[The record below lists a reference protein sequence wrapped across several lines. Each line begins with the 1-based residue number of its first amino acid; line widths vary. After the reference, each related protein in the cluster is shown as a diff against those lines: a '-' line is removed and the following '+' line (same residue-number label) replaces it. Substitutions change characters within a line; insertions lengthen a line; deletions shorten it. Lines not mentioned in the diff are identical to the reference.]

1 VFGEEQDVQ
10 SIVGFIREI
19 DKLKGI
25 ERKTR
30 PLHLRRFENSAEHS
44 WQIAVQA
51 MSLARFAAFPV
62 NLERV
67 IKMLLLH
74 DIGEI
79 DTGDTIVYATEGL
92 EERKAAEHVAVRRI
106 CAMLSGGSG
115 ESYVNLW
122 EEFETAETREAKF
135 AHAMDRSIPI
145 ILNLANN
152 GQSWRENGIRCEQ
165 VIKRNG
171 PAIEAG
177 CPALWAYLKEE
188 LAAAKADGWF
198 GIRAEMRDRAEAKGV
213 EDSHD
218 TAESKRDEKSP
229 E

>member
-1 VFGEEQDVQ
+1 MRLAAESGAGLRMGETSGNAVDLTQISVIP
-10 SIVGFIREI
+10 IVEFIREL

-30 PLHLRRFENSAEHS
+30 PLHLARFENSAEHS
-44 WQIAVQA
+44 WQLAIMA
-51 MSLARFAAFPV
+51 MSLSRFAATPV
-62 NLERV
+62 NLEHV

-92 EERKAAEHVAVRRI
+92 EQRKAAEQAAVKRI
-106 CAMLSGGSG
+106 CGMLPAGTAA
-115 ESYVNLW
+115 SYVELW
-122 EEFETAETREAKF
+122 LEFEKAETPEAKF

-152 GQSWRENGIRCEQ
+152 GQSWRENGIRFEQ

-171 PAIEAG
+171 PAVKAG
-177 CPALWAYLKEE
+177 CPSLWAYLEQQ
-188 LAAAKADGWF
+188 LAKAHGEGWF
-198 GIRAEMRDRAEAKGV
+198 GQL
-213 EDSHD
+213 
-218 TAESKRDEKSP
+218 
-229 E
+229 

>member
-1 VFGEEQDVQ
+1 VDQEISVA
-10 SIVGFIREI
+10 SIIDFIREL
-19 DKLKGI
+19 DKLKGV

-30 PLHLRRFENSAEHS
+30 PLGLARFENSAEHS
-44 WQIAVQA
+44 WQLAVFA
-51 MSLARFAAFPV
+51 ISLSRFAASEI

-67 IKMLLLH
+67 VKMLLLH

-92 EERKAAEHVAVRRI
+92 EQRKIAEHAAVKRI
-106 CAMLSGGSG
+106 CAILPSGLGDQFLS
-115 ESYVNLW
+115 LW
-122 EEFETAETREAKF
+122 EEFEAAETPEAKF

-171 PAIEAG
+171 PPVEAG
-177 CPALWAYLKEE
+177 CPALWGYLKQQLDE
-188 LAAAKADGWF
+188 AQNKGWF
-198 GIRAEMRDRAEAKGV
+198 GI
-213 EDSHD
+213 
-218 TAESKRDEKSP
+218 
-229 E
+229 

>member
-1 VFGEEQDVQ
+1 MDPRQNSVIP
-10 SIVGFIREI
+10 IVEFIRELH
-19 DKLKGI
+19 KLKGI

-30 PLHLRRFENSAEHS
+30 PLHLLRFENSAEHS
-44 WQIAVQA
+44 WQLAVQA
-51 MSLARFAAFPV
+51 MSLARFAASPV

-92 EERKAAEHVAVRRI
+92 EQRKRAEQEAVRRI
-106 CAMLSGGSG
+106 CGILPAGIGA
-115 ESYVNLW
+115 SYVELW
-122 EEFETAETREAKF
+122 LEFEAAETPEAKF

-152 GQSWRENGIRCEQ
+152 GQSWRENGIRYEQ

-171 PAIEAG
+171 PAVKAG
-177 CPALWAYLKEE
+177 CPALWAYLEQE
-188 LAAAKADGWF
+188 LAKAHAEGWF
-198 GIRAEMRDRAEAKGV
+198 GQL
-213 EDSHD
+213 
-218 TAESKRDEKSP
+218 
-229 E
+229 